1 MTVKKTDKAGEPE
14 KGGCLFSKEQLL
26 AAERFRGRQDILNA
40 LLAEG
45 GQYTVVDVEQ
55 RISDYMKG
63 RVK

>member
-26 AAERFRGRQDILNA
+26 AAERFRGRRDIVNA

-45 GQYTVVDVEQ
+45 GQYTIADVEQ
-55 RISDYMKG
+55 MIEKYMRSKI
-63 RVK
+63 V